1 MILQMKILI
10 TSIVDL
16 RKTSHNRLHQ
26 FIKHLS
32 KNHEISVLSIND
44 CWKSGETDVSLYSKD
59 FEEVLQKIEI
69 IYFTKRKINPFLQ
82 EISSAATINSILKN
96 YNSFDV
102 HLNYN
107 TLISGYAVGKKVKS
121 RGVATVYDIADDLPQ
136 MIRNSPQIPYPLRP
150 FGGLVGEVMIKKNIK
165 VAEKITFITNS
176 LKDSYDIPQNKAEFI
191 PNGVDTALF
200 ENLPSDRL
208 RDELNIEQD
217 FIIGYVGVL
226 REWVDFEPVFAAV
239 KSLEN
244 EYPSI
249 KILIIGEEGGLK
261 ENKDLAGRYGLLD
274 RVVFTGTIPYE
285 QVPKYIAC
293 MDVCLIPFKL
303 DAVSEGSLPLK
314 LFEYMACEKPVI
326 STKLKG
332 VREAVN
338 DKVFYASN
346 SREYES
352 RIIELYDDEELRR
365 MRGLEG
371 RKFVEKNYNWQ
382 KIVDKL
388 EKVLLELG

>member
-1 MILQMKILI
+1 MKILI

>member
-1 MILQMKILI
+1 MNILI

-26 FIKHLS
+26 FIKYLS

-44 CWKSGETDVSLYSKD
+44 WWKSGQTDVNLYSKD
-59 FEEVLQKIEI
+59 FEDVLQKIEMV
-69 IYFTKRKINPFLQ
+69 YFTKRKVNPFLQ
-82 EISSAATINSILKN
+82 EISSIVTININSIFKD
-96 YNSFDV
+96 YKSFDV

-121 RGVATVYDIADDLPQ
+121 MDIATVYDIAEDLPQ
-136 MIRNSPQIPYPLRP
+136 MIRNSPQIPSPLRP
-150 FGGLVGEVMIKKNIK
+150 FGGLVGDVMIKKNIK

-176 LKDSYDIPQNKAEFI
+176 LKDSYNIPQNKAEFI

-200 ENLPSDRL
+200 ESHPPEQL
-208 RDELNIEQD
+208 REELNLKQD
-217 FIIGYVGVL
+217 FVIGYVGIL

-239 KSLEN
+239 KSLEK
-244 EYPSI
+244 EYPDI
-249 KILIIGEEGGLK
+249 KILIIGEEGGFK

-274 RVVFTGTIPYE
+274 RVIFTGTIPYG

-293 MDVCLIPFKL
+293 MDICLIPFKL
-303 DAVSEGSLPLK
+303 DAVSESSLPLK

-332 VREAVN
+332 IVEAVN
-338 DKVFYASN
+338 DKVLYASNN

-352 RIIELYDDEELRR
+352 KIIELYADEELRR
-365 MRGLEG
+365 RMGLEG
-371 RKFVEKNYNWQ
+371 RKFVEKNYNWS

-388 EKVLLELG
+388 EKVLLGLGG

>member
-1 MILQMKILI
+1 M
-10 TSIVDL
+10 DL

-274 RVVFTGTIPYE
+274 RVVLTGTSPYE